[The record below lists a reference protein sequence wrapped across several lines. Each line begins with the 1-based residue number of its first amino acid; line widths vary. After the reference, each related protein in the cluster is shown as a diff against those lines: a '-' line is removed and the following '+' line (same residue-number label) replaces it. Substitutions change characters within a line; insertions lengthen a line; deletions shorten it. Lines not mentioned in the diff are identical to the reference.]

1 MNDKEFGELIR
12 RCLSGEVN
20 QEETALLE
28 KWLDWRSEKDP
39 HSELSDSEKE
49 KMRMRF
55 FKNISSKMMKSFGSV
70 PKSKSS
76 LKATGFYR
84 IAAAVVVLCVLSY
97 AILKKFANSSGA
109 EKIAIVHSVLSADVD
124 KKVVL
129 SDGSIVWL
137 KGSSSIL
144 YPEKFNGDERN
155 VTLTGEALFE
165 VSKDADHP
173 FIIQCG
179 GLTAKVLGTSFN
191 IKATETNIE
200 VLVLT
205 GKVALSSKGNTTSLI
220 VHPNEKAVFSKAQN
234 HMTKVMANENEKTA
248 KTART
253 QYSMRFD
260 ATTMNEIIGRI
271 EGKFD
276 VSVLLGDERLS
287 NCTITADFTDQSL
300 DRTLSM
306 IAQALGIEYEINN
319 HQVTLRGAGC
329 N

>member
-1 MNDKEFGELIR
+1 MNDKEFGDLIK

-20 QEETALLE
+20 KKEAALLE
-28 KWLDWRSEKDP
+28 KWLDWRSERDP
-39 HSELSDSEKE
+39 HSKLSVSEKE
-49 KMRMRF
+49 KMRIKF
-55 FKNISSKMMKSFGSV
+55 FKYISSKMIKSVGSL

-76 LKATGFYR
+76 LKTTGFYR
-84 IAAAVVVLCVLSY
+84 IAAAIIVLCVLSY
-97 AILKKFANSSGA
+97 TILKKFANSGA
-109 EKIAIVHSVLSADVD
+109 EKIAIVHSVLLTDVD

-179 GLTAKVLGTSFN
+179 RLNAKVLGTSFN
-191 IKATETNIE
+191 IKSTETNIE

-205 GKVALSSKGNTTSLI
+205 GKVALSSKGSTRSLI
-220 VHPNEKAVFSKAQN
+220 VHPNEKAVYSEAQN
-234 HMTKVMANENEKTA
+234 HMTKVRANENEKTA

-260 ATTMNEIIGRI
+260 ATAMNEIIGRI

-276 VSVLLGDERLS
+276 VSVLLGDERLG

-306 IAQALGIEYEINN
+306 IAQTLGIEYEINN

-329 N
+329 D